1 MSPVAIIVTLVAAQR
16 LGELTYAARNT
27 RELMRR
33 GAVEHGRAHYP
44 FLVGLHAA
52 WLVAILIAVPPD
64 TPIAWFPLAF
74 FIVLQVMRIW
84 VITTLGRYWTTR
96 IVSLS
101 GAPLVRRGPY
111 RILRHPNYAIVV
123 GEIALLP
130 LVFGAWRIAIVFTLL
145 NLAVL
150 VLRIREEEQA
160 LASRRTLG

>member
-1 MSPVAIIVTLVAAQR
+1 MSAVAIIVTLVAAQR

-64 TPIAWFPLAF
+64 TPIAWLPLAF
-74 FIVLQVMRIW
+74 FILLQVMRIW

-111 RILRHPNYAIVV
+111 RLLRHPNYAIVV

-150 VLRIREEEQA
+150 VLRIRKEEQA